1 MSVTEHVITIG
12 ICVFATMLT
21 RFLPFIIFRNNHS
34 TPKYI
39 NYLGKALPGAIFA
52 MLVIYCLKE
61 INVLKYPYGLYE
73 FTAIIITIGLHLMK
87 RNMLI
92 SILGGT
98 LSYIIMVN
106 PNLSSLL

>member
-1 MSVTEHVITIG
+1 MSITEHVITIG
-12 ICVFATMLT
+12 ICVLATMLT
-21 RFLPFIIFRNNHS
+21 RFLPFIIFRNNQS

-73 FTAIIITIGLHLMK
+73 FTAIIITIGLHLIK
-87 RNMLI
+87 RNMFI